1 MRSCPVNQI
10 IPFTAAE
17 RDTLSQGRS
26 LLLKERLDFVQIL
39 DTRVEDLEHLAS
51 IVGRASSLTSDLGF
65 SASPRTLDTLS
76 AKLSNQGIEEVVN
89 LPVKASLGRSFTV
102 SKLHLFGFL
111 IKLSQRGWLISIHQ
125 EILDCY
131 HAILFSLMAEDLYI
145 SIISDSSGQESW
157 TRRATRDL
165 VVMWEERS
173 NAEAVSF
180 APLLQQL
187 WDVRHTLVPTLGTL
201 MGTVELLKLS
211 FRLPETWHDFLDEQG
226 GKEEV
231 VWALDEFLFSLSYE
245 QLSNLQAL
253 MEKEGIDTVSRS
265 EAMRLLKLRPGQL
278 LEGADDD
285 DLSAIRLYRSFLR
298 RNGLARLRRD
308 GERSGPRRT
317 LEQQLLLH
325 IWTHTPQR

>member
-1 MRSCPVNQI
+1 MNYI
-10 IPFTAAE
+10 IAFTAAE
-17 RDTLSQGRS
+17 RDTLEKGRA
-26 LLLKERLDFVQIL
+26 LLSSERLDFVQII
-39 DTRVEDLEHLAS
+39 DTRVEDLKSLAA
-51 IVGRASSLTSDLGF
+51 IVGRTSSLTTDLGF
-65 SASPRTLDTLS
+65 SSFPRTLDTLA

-111 IKLSQRGWLISIHQ
+111 IKLAQQGWLITIYE

-145 SIISDSSGQESW
+145 SIISDSDGKESW

-165 VVMWEERS
+165 VVMWEERT
-173 NAEAVSF
+173 NAEATSF

-201 MGTVELLKLS
+201 LGTVELLKLS
-211 FRLPETWHDFLDEQG
+211 FRLPDEWHSFLDEHG
-226 GKEEV
+226 GEEEV

-245 QLSNLQAL
+245 QLSNLHEIMDA
-253 MEKEGIDTVSRS
+253 KGIQTVSRS
-265 EAMRLLKLRPGQL
+265 EALDLLKLRSGQL
-278 LEGADDD
+278 LEGSDSE
-285 DLSAIRLYRSFLR
+285 DLAAIRLYRSFLR

-308 GERSGPRRT
+308 ADRKGPRRT

-325 IWTHTPQR
+325 LWKHTTQA